1 MFKSISSSLTVYFY
15 PFFSLFFFHCFFFTH
30 FSLFPLIFFL
40 FFSLFCHLFSVRHLS
55 CVRRQGLPGKARKA
69 RPVRPWRSHRGMLVL
84 IHCVILND
92 APNDVYLFITSFTV
106 FIYSFVVTYA
116 SSHTNSRIRI
126 LMENS
131 LIRRPL
137 RSGISP

>member
-1 MFKSISSSLTVYFY
+1 MKEYIYIYRLDERCIQFRNSAPPMIRWS
-15 PFFSLFFFHCFFFTH
+15 
-30 FSLFPLIFFL
+30 
-40 FFSLFCHLFSVRHLS
+40 
-55 CVRRQGLPGKARKA
+55 
-69 RPVRPWRSHRGMLVL
+69 SHRGMLVL

-116 SSHTNSRIRI
+116 SSHMNSRIRI

-131 LIRRPL
+131 LIHRPL